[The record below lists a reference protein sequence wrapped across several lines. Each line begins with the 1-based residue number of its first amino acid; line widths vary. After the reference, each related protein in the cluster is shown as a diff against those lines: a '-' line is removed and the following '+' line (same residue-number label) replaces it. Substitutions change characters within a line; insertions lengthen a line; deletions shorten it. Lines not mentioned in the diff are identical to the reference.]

1 MLEETGKEIKRELKN
16 YSKDPTNT
24 YKYRGE
30 LRKLA
35 DFRND
40 HLITE
45 IQQKAPNLHCLVS
58 SSFPRNKK
66 VKNAKNKE
74 ALIFASILNPWIPN
88 SYFTFRIYTI
98 LVLGGCKKQEMD
110 CFNKLGLASHLN
122 TVRNMQKKVCFAFD
136 KAATNWKDEIV
147 TRETKILLLEEVLN
161 RHSETTSQTDDGMEV
176 PHD

>member
-1 MLEETGKEIKRELKN
+1 MAYSSGRVIEHECTGDEELLVKNLGIKNYKAAAVGVTKFSPLHDKVLEEIGKEIKRELKN

-30 LRKLA
+30 LEKLA

-40 HLITE
+40 HLIRE

-58 SSFPRNKK
+58 SSFPRNEK

-74 ALIFASILNPWIPN
+74 AVIFASILNPWIPN

-98 LVLGGCKKQEMD
+98 LVLGGCKKEEMD

-122 TVRNMQKKVCFAFD
+122 TVRNMQ
-136 KAATNWKDEIV
+136 N
-147 TRETKILLLEEVLN
+147 
-161 RHSETTSQTDDGMEV
+161 
-176 PHD
+176 